1 MMRIA
6 DLRTRDV
13 VSVNDG
19 RRLGLIK
26 DVELD
31 LEEGRIKAVVLP
43 GLPRAWGLLGRG
55 EDVVVSWE
63 QIKKLGVDVILVDLP
78 EKQLS
83 VAR

>member
-1 MMRIA
+1 MRIA

-31 LEEGRIKAVVLP
+31 LEEGRIRSLILP
-43 GLPRAWGLLGRG
+43 GMPRAWGLLGRT
-55 EDVVVSWE
+55 DDMVVPWE
-63 QIKKLGVDVILVDLP
+63 RVKKLGVDVILVDTD
-78 EKQLS
+78 ENS
-83 VAR
+83 MVMAR